1 MPPPFCFGPV
11 SSLLA
16 VPSLPWLGDGHLLPA
31 SLTVKVVRAN
41 TREDFKVWP
50 QVVLTHLKVRDL

>member
-16 VPSLPWLGDGHLLPA
+16 LSSIPWLGDGHLLPA

-41 TREDFKVWP
+41 TREDFKV
-50 QVVLTHLKVRDL
+50 